1 MPSLVEVASRTGF
14 PFEASPSGRWVRFDA
29 GHAPVYLVEGAW
41 GNSYLVWAGDDGDP
55 ETARG
60 DSVQRF
66 MRVEEAVKAVL
77 RLAS

>member
-14 PFEASPSGRWVRFDA
+14 PFEASPSGRWVRFNV

-41 GNSYLVWAGDDGDP
+41 GNSYLVWAGDEGEAGNDGG
-55 ETARG
+55 E
-60 DSVQRF
+60 SVQRF